1 MQSIEDKYTPQDAA
15 GKVGK
20 KPGRSRKKKNIPTHL
35 RPIICPPDR
44 AGMRPWLRILGYIAR
59 AAVIFVAVFGLVFF
73 VLDALKLEAQDIK
86 IPAGFV
92 ALVSLVS
99 VAVFSAMR
107 LSKYGCVAGSVVI
120 LGTGAWALFYAGNII
135 SFATKVF
142 LTVKNVVLTRLYN
155 LGYYAV
161 VKYMSE
167 VTYTPPHTKEACFK
181 FGVAVFAVLISLIF
195 TFSIIKK
202 ARLALPAVVS
212 TLVLVVVFTY
222 NISRSNWGVTLII
235 TSFAAIL
242 VMAAYDRIFV
252 KNPDSKKYDTETLL
266 FADADQNRP
275 RMPDLPKSRKE
286 IRREEKLRRREL
298 KKQRKKEK
306 RPKNVDE
313 ELTEYFSSPKK
324 PKAARKEKKK
334 KLTLEEKKALL
345 AERRKIKR
353 QIRAVKEYDRVITDT
368 RLAQGGFAA
377 FGAFVVMMLILL
389 IPALTITGNFTTI
402 EVIDRRMEFYREYVT
417 ALLMGDD
424 PILDLLGYQNDK
436 SNFEPHST
444 DAVKQNYTGARLF
457 TVETQ
462 YNTAVY
468 MRGWIGV
475 NYKDGAWYAADDD
488 QLEKYRGLYG
498 TTLDPAETMFNNFYR
513 IMNPALIE
521 ARNFPQQYTSNT
533 KYGFVVMQVNVK
545 RVETGDALVYM
556 PSFLR
561 CDELTRNRRAESK
574 GLYEYGADTLSEV
587 TFVNYFDGLYT
598 GRKFMTELEYASVAN
613 VTTMKNSDW
622 YRNVADYIAQF
633 NKGYLGAYNE
643 IEKYAERKARGRNAS
658 LDDAISQMFY
668 EEPENLVSVLIDES
682 TGNKIISVRYP
693 RGVGVY
699 TYSDNGELISK
710 KATDLKVETYID
722 PLTGEEQSYTIAF
735 VPPDLPLDIRFRE
748 LMNTSEK
755 RELAYDYYYQH
766 VYSSFVYD
774 TYLGKSNSKVI
785 SELLKTIKDSAIRT
799 VREVDDEGNVTETEA
814 LKDFSKAAERNSAD
828 PETYIQRHELI
839 MEIVDYLKENYTYTL
854 EPTRPADE
862 NLDGTENF
870 LAVTKEGYCVQY
882 ASALT
887 LLLREAG
894 IPARYVEGYV
904 AGDFRRNYSENAV
917 GRYVGTVRD
926 YNAHAWVEVWYDGI
940 GWVQYEATPVY
951 YNDMYVKETGESSG
965 GIVRPW
971 DPVEEYTEEEMLL
984 DSLKASIDLAAL
996 QIDNMRAELALLFGN
1011 REIKKSLDN
1020 IEMLLNNFRSSYVK
1034 LSDYYAQ
1041 NKDSAEYDQADF
1053 IAALNSFAESLNT
1066 NVTEALYYQQA
1077 RINGLKALNRIIWVS
1092 VAVTLIVIT
1101 LIVAG
1106 IVIDT
1111 LAKKAEQ
1118 KRAKTAQRILAGDFT
1133 DEESRVLARSI
1144 IDWLTALLAAYGSAP
1159 KKGEFRDEYAERLEA
1174 EYSDVFGR
1182 PVDSDA
1188 ATDDKPSKRISD
1200 TDFKKIFAAIAAE
1213 EFGHGMTRE
1222 ELCELAVF
1230 YRRMRAAADKRLGYL
1245 RRIKYHYFKW
1255 II

>member
-1 MQSIEDKYTPQDAA
+1 MQSFEDKYTPQNTA

-20 KPGRSRKKKNIPTHL
+20 KTGRSRKKKIIPPYL

-44 AGMRPWLRILGYIAR
+44 ASMKPWLRVLGYIAR
-59 AAVIFVAVFGLVFF
+59 AAVIFVAVFGIVFF

-86 IPAGFV
+86 TPTGFV

-107 LSKYGCVAGSVVI
+107 LSKYGRIAGSVVI
-120 LGTGAWALFYAGNII
+120 LGTGVWTVLYAGNII
-135 SFATKVF
+135 SFAEKVF

-161 VKYMSE
+161 IKYMSE
-167 VTYTPPHTKEACFK
+167 VAYTPPHTKEVCFK
-181 FGVAVFAVLISLIF
+181 FGVALFTVLISLIF
-195 TFSIIKK
+195 TFSILKK

-235 TSFAAIL
+235 TSFAGIL

-252 KNPDSKKYDTETLL
+252 KNPNSKKYDTETLI
-266 FADADQNRP
+266 FADADEDRP
-275 RMPDLPKSRKE
+275 RIPDLPKSRKE
-286 IRREEKLRRREL
+286 IRREEKQRRREQ

-306 RPKNVDE
+306 RPKSVDE
-313 ELTEYFSSPKK
+313 ELTEYFGSSKK

-334 KLTLEEKKALL
+334 KLTPEEKKALL
-345 AERRKIKR
+345 AERREIKR
-353 QIRAVKEYDRVITDT
+353 QIRAVKEYDRVIADT

-389 IPALTITGNFTTI
+389 IPTLTITGNFKTI

-444 DAVKQNYTGARLF
+444 DAVKQSFTGVRLF

-462 YNTAVY
+462 YNAAVY

-475 NYKDGAWYAADDD
+475 DYKDGAWYAANDD
-488 QLEKYRGLYG
+488 QLGEYRELYG
-498 TTLDPAETMFNNFYR
+498 TTLDPAETMFNNFYS

-533 KYGFVVMQVNVK
+533 KYGFVVMQVNVR
-545 RVETGDALVYM
+545 RVETKDALVYM

-561 CDELTRNRRAESK
+561 CDELTRARRAESK
-574 GLYEYGADTLSEV
+574 GLYEYGTDTPSEV

-598 GRKFMTELEYASVAN
+598 GRKFMKELEYASVAN
-613 VTTMKNSDW
+613 ITTMKNSDW
-622 YRNVADYIAQF
+622 YRTVTDYIAEF
-633 NKGYLGAYNE
+633 NKGYLDAYND
-643 IEKYAERKARGRNAS
+643 IEKYAERKAKGRNAS

-668 EEPENLVSVLIDES
+668 EVPENLVSVVVDEV
-682 TGNKIISVRYP
+682 TGEKIISVRYP
-693 RGVGVY
+693 RGTGVY
-699 TYSDNGELISK
+699 TYSAEGELISK

-722 PLTGEEQSYTIAF
+722 PVTGEEQSYTIAF
-735 VPPDLPLDIRFRE
+735 VPPDLPLAIRFQE
-748 LMNTSEK
+748 LMDISDK
-755 RELAYDYYYQH
+755 RELAYNYYYQH
-766 VYSSFVYD
+766 VYSNFVYD

-785 SELLKTIKDSAIRT
+785 SDLFKTIKDSAIRI
-799 VREVDDEGNVTETEA
+799 VREVDDEGNVSETEV

-828 PETYIQRHELI
+828 AETYIQRHELI

-854 EPTRPADE
+854 EPTRPTDE
-862 NLDGTENF
+862 NLDGTEIF

-894 IPARYVEGYV
+894 IPARYVEGFV
-904 AGDFRRNYSENAV
+904 ASDFRRNYAEDAV
-917 GRYVGTVRD
+917 GRYVSSVRD

-951 YNDMYVKETGESSG
+951 YNDLYVKETGESSG
-965 GIVRPW
+965 GVVRPW
-971 DPVEEYTEEEMLL
+971 EPVEEYTEEEMLL
-984 DSLKASIDLAAL
+984 ESIQASIDLAAL
-996 QIDNMRAELALLFGN
+996 RIDNMRAELALLFGS
-1011 REIKKSLDN
+1011 REIQKSLDN
-1020 IEMLLNNFRSSYVK
+1020 IEALLNNFRDNHAK

-1041 NKDSAEYDQADF
+1041 NKDSAGYDGADF
-1053 IAALNSFAESLNT
+1053 IAVLNSFAESLDT
-1066 NVTEALYYQQA
+1066 NVVETLNKQQV
-1077 RINGLKALNRIIWVS
+1077 RIDGLKALNRIIWGS
-1092 VAVTLIVIT
+1092 VVLILVVLA
-1101 LIVAG
+1101 LIAGG
-1106 IVIDT
+1106 IVIGT

-1118 KRAKTAQRILAGDFT
+1118 KRAKTAERVLAGDFT
-1133 DEESRVLARSI
+1133 DEERRTLACSI
-1144 IDWLTALLAAYGSAP
+1144 IDWLTVLLAAYGSAP

-1182 PVDSDA
+1182 PVDSDT

-1200 TDFKKIFAAIAAE
+1200 TDFKKIFAAIADE
-1213 EFGHGMTRE
+1213 EFGFGMTRE
-1222 ELCELAVF
+1222 ELCELAAF
-1230 YRRMRAAADKRLGYL
+1230 YRRMREAANERLGYL